1 MFIRLHAHHSNNQK
15 QVIKLY
21 RASNHQQLG
30 SVCVINLRSKRSALC
45 NFHLI
50 EDLNT
55 CHQIACSRRS
65 DRRDGAKRREQKK
78 TARGWVR
85 GSYVFSRSLTSRGTP
100 LSERLEQ
107 ASHQIISD
115 RRSKR
120 TPSDCVL
127 FIPIILTGIPSEC
140 VLAT

>member
-1 MFIRLHAHHSNNQK
+1 M
-15 QVIKLY
+15 
-21 RASNHQQLG
+21 G
-30 SVCVINLRSKRSALC
+30 VINLRSKRSALC
-45 NFHLI
+45 NFHWI

-65 DRRDGAKRREQKK
+65 DRRDSAKRCEQKK

-85 GSYVFSRSLTSRGTP
+85 GSSVFSHSLTSRRTP

-107 ASHQIISD
+107 ASHQIIID

-120 TPSDCVL
+120 ASSDCFL
-127 FIPIILTGIPSEC
+127 CIPIIVTRSPRERVAGYLSAVHIMHISKLEIRIAVAFGRPQ
-140 VLAT
+140 

>member
-1 MFIRLHAHHSNNQK
+1 M
-15 QVIKLY
+15 
-21 RASNHQQLG
+21 G
-30 SVCVINLRSKRSALC
+30 VINLRSKRSALC
-45 NFHLI
+45 NFHWI

-65 DRRDGAKRREQKK
+65 DRRDSAKRCEQKK

-85 GSYVFSRSLTSRGTP
+85 GSSVFSHSLTSRRTP

-107 ASHQIISD
+107 ASHQIIID

-120 TPSDCVL
+120 ASSDCFL
-127 FIPIILTGIPSEC
+127 CIPIIVTRSPRDRERVAGYLSAVHIMHISKLEIRIAVAFGRP
-140 VLAT
+140 

>member
-1 MFIRLHAHHSNNQK
+1 M
-15 QVIKLY
+15 
-21 RASNHQQLG
+21 G
-30 SVCVINLRSKRSALC
+30 VINLRSKRSALC
-45 NFHLI
+45 NFHWI

-55 CHQIACSRRS
+55 CHQIACSKRS
-65 DRRDGAKRREQKK
+65 DRGDSAKRCEQKK

-85 GSYVFSRSLTSRGTP
+85 GSSVFSHSLTSRRTP

-107 ASHQIISD
+107 GCYQIISD

-127 FIPIILTGIPSEC
+127 CIVIILTGSPSEC
-140 VLAT
+140 VVGYVSAVHIMHISKLMG